1 MSFWQKFKEG
11 FRRFMAGRYG
21 ADALS
26 QGIIIAGLVLFLL
39 AVFTRIGLFSLLAM
53 ALYIWANFSHVFAQW
68 RKARAG
74 KCALLGCYTQAAHQR
89 ESGAYPVEKS
99 QKIPLFPLPQLP
111 CPPAL
116 ASRRG

>member
-39 AVFTRIGLFSLLAM
+39 AVFTRIGLFSLPV
-53 ALYIWANFSHVFAQW
+53 S
-68 RKARAG
+68 
-74 KCALLGCYTQAAHQR
+74 YTH
-89 ESGAYPVEKS
+89 
-99 QKIPLFPLPQLP
+99 LTLPTI
-111 CPPAL
+111 C
-116 ASRRG
+116 SV

>member
-53 ALYIWANFSHVFAQW
+53 ALDMSGHLPASYYPHMAQS
-68 RKARAG
+68 ARTKMRATWLPRAS
-74 KCALLGCYTQAAHQR
+74 CA
-89 ESGAYPVEKS
+89 
-99 QKIPLFPLPQLP
+99 
-111 CPPAL
+111 PA
-116 ASRRG
+116 